1 MKRLIFTPAARGDL
15 RAIWLY
21 SSENWGPDQA
31 DAYTD
36 AIEAACQ
43 SLATATSAVLHVRGR
58 DTYRKRVVRSHVL
71 YVREYPDRIE
81 VIRIL
86 HVRQDPDTHLEE

>member
-1 MKRLIFTPAARGDL
+1 VKRLVLTPLARGDL

-21 SSENWGPDQA
+21 SCENWGPDQA

-43 SLATATSAVLHVRGR
+43 ALAKSRLAGR
-58 DTYRKRVVRSHVL
+58 RVSDRETYRKQVVRSHVL
-71 YVREYPDRIE
+71 YVRDFPDRIE

-86 HVRQDPDTHLEE
+86 HVRQDPDTQLGE

>member
-1 MKRLIFTPAARGDL
+1 MKPLVFTPSARGDL
-15 RAIWLY
+15 RAIWFY
-21 SSENWGPDQA
+21 SYENWGRDQA

-43 SLATATSAVLHVRGR
+43 ALARSRTAGRRVSGR
-58 DTYRKRVVRSHVL
+58 DSYRKLIVRSHVL

-86 HVRQDPDTHLEE
+86 HVRQDPDTHLGA

>member
-1 MKRLIFTPAARGDL
+1 MKRLVFTPSARGDL

-21 SSENWGPDQA
+21 SYENWGPDQA

-36 AIEAACQ
+36 AVEAACLSIAKEA
-43 SLATATSAVLHVRGR
+43 SLVRRVPGR
-58 DTYRKRVVRSHVL
+58 DTYRKRVVRSHVV
-71 YVREYPDRIE
+71 YVRDFPDRIE

-86 HVRQDPDTHLEE
+86 HVRQDPDIRLGE